1 MWKPIILTCGAL
13 LLACTAGQAAESD
26 EKLVRDL
33 VELFE
38 NPKNK
43 PEVRATAIRALGG
56 LGWSGHSALPNLIK
70 FLDNPEERRL
80 ALDPLGSWDTMGPWY
95 YVIQALG
102 QMGPA
107 AKEAVPSLVKAKGM
121 LAAFDQDIDDALKNI
136 LQQPETIGLLI
147 GLRSADPS
155 VRLFAARALRT
166 STGDYAAVH
175 PALLVTANTDPDQ
188 DVKRVAKESADQ
200 VAKAEAT
207 RLAQLLNDRDEN
219 VRLLA
224 AKALGKMGPLAASAV
239 PALDK
244 VIAKDADSDVQAVAR
259 SARKKITGKD

>member
-13 LLACTAGQAAESD
+13 LIACTAGHAAESD

-33 VELFE
+33 VELFKD
-38 NPKNK
+38 PRNK
-43 PEVRATAIRALGG
+43 PEIRSTAIKALGG
-56 LGWSGHSALPNLIK
+56 LGWAGHAALPDLIK
-70 FLDNPEERRL
+70 FLDSPEERRL

-121 LAAFDQDIDDALKNI
+121 LAAFDQEIDNALRNI

-166 STGDYAAVH
+166 SAGDYAAVH
-175 PALLVTANTDPDQ
+175 PALLVTANTDPDA
-188 DVKRVAKESADQ
+188 DVKHVAKESADQ
-200 VAKAEAT
+200 VAKTEAT
-207 RLAQLLNDRDEN
+207 RLAQLLKDKDEN

-224 AKALGKMGPLAASAV
+224 AKALGKMGPLAVSAV
-239 PALDK
+239 PELDK
-244 VIAKDADSDVQAVAR
+244 TIAEDTDSDVKAVAR